1 MIVKDVTNS
10 FITLEKVKERDSG
23 SLNGMTFG
31 IKDSIP
37 VMGIRCTSG
46 SRVLFNHVA
55 EKHSRV
61 VQTILF
67 NGGEVSGKTNLHE
80 FGVGATGTSSVMG
93 PCRNPFDME
102 RICGGSSSG
111 SASAVASGLVDVGV
125 GTDTGG
131 SVRIPA
137 ALCGVIGYKPSNMYV
152 KSDAEIPFS
161 DIMETTGLIT
171 RDFTTLRWVKRE
183 LFPNVEDMDWDSGK
197 IRIGILG
204 DTTDQNFEAFVSK
217 AKNKKDNFEIEYAN
231 IPLLEKEGNRI
242 RRLISARDG
251 YEAHRK
257 LIEERREDYLS
268 DVRSVLESGSK
279 IEKSEYDDAMSIRKE
294 AISQYNEVMFDFDVI
309 ICPTTSITAPKIVD
323 VIGNEAKYRDSLV
336 KYTELFNVVGAPSI
350 TIPSGF
356 VDSLPTGLMI
366 SGGQGDDSKMLKIA
380 EMINTFI
387 GHKEKI

>member
-10 FITLEKVKERDSG
+10 FISLEKVKERESG

-37 VMGIRCTSG
+37 VKGLRCTSG
-46 SRVLFNHVA
+46 SRVLFNHIA

-67 NGGEVSGKTNLHE
+67 NGGEISGKTNLHE

-93 PCRNPFDME
+93 PCRNPYDME

-131 SVRIPA
+131 SIRIPA

-152 KSDAEIPFS
+152 KSDSEIPFS
-161 DIMETTGLIT
+161 DIMETTGIIT
-171 RDFTTLRWVKRE
+171 RDFTTLRWASRE
-183 LFPNVEDMDWDSGK
+183 LFPNIEEMDWSSDR

-204 DTTDQNFEAFVSK
+204 DTTDRNFGRLLERMRDKGDRFAV
-217 AKNKKDNFEIEYAN
+217 EYAN
-231 IPLLEKEGNRI
+231 IPILEKEGNRI
-242 RRLISARDG
+242 RRLVSAKDG
-251 YEAHRK
+251 YDGHSK
-257 LIEERREDYLS
+257 LMENNLCDYS
-268 DVRSVLESGSK
+268 PDVRAVLESGSK
-279 IEKSEYDDAMSIRKE
+279 IEKTDYEEALSIRKE
-294 AISQYNEVMFDFDVI
+294 AITQYNEVMFDFDAV
-309 ICPTTSITAPKIVD
+309 ICPTTSITAPRILD
-323 VIGNEAKYRDSLV
+323 VIGNEARYRDNLI
-336 KYTELFNVVGAPSI
+336 KNTELFNVVGAPSI

-356 VDSLPTGLMI
+356 VDGLPTGLMI
-366 SGGQGDDSKMLKIA
+366 SGGPGDDTKMLKIA
-380 EMINTFI
+380 ETINVFI
-387 GHKEKI
+387 GGKNRN